1 MNPLT
6 KSEKLNLIRTL
17 GVQEGIKAILK
28 RDISDEW
35 PEGKT
40 LADMARQWGTHRSII
55 SDILVGGRPKH
66 RVRARMALEVGL
78 TWDEIRQAA
87 AEQNQAA

>member
-17 GVQEGIKAILK
+17 GIQEGIKAILK

-40 LADMARQWGTHRSII
+40 MADMARKWGTQRSII

-66 RVRARMALEVGL
+66 WVRYRMALEVGL
-78 TWDEIRQAA
+78 TWEEILQAA
-87 AEQNQAA
+87 NGQYQAA

>member
-1 MNPLT
+1 MNALT

-17 GVQEGIKAILK
+17 GIQEGIKAILK
-28 RDISDEW
+28 RDVSDER

-66 RVRARMALEVGL
+66 RVRDRMALELGL